1 MGLLDSI
8 LAAQDGQIVGKIAQ
22 NFGLDQRT
30 AEAAIRHLTPAISRG
45 MQRNMGDQNGI
56 DAILDAL
63 NQGNHRRYVD
73 DPDRLQRASTIDEG
87 NSILAHIFG
96 SKNVSRNVAEH
107 AARQTGL
114 DSALLKKMLPILATV
129 AMGMMR
135 KQSTA
140 AGGLR
145 NAIGSSRSRRD
156 LGGLLSSFL
165 DADNDGS
172 IADDLFKMA
181 TKLI

>member
-8 LAAQDGQIVGKIAQ
+8 LAAQGGKLVGQIAQ
-22 NFGLDQRT
+22 NFGLDQAT

-45 MQRNMGDQNGI
+45 MQRNMSDQGGI

-63 NQGNHRRYVD
+63 NRGKHKRYVD
-73 DPDRLQRASTIDEG
+73 DLDRLQRSSTVDEG

-96 SKNVSRNVAEH
+96 SKDVSRHVASH

-114 DSALLKKMLPILATV
+114 DSSLLKKMLPVLASV

-140 AGGLR
+140 SGGLR
-145 NAIGSSRSRRD
+145 NAMASSRSRRNM
-156 LGGLLSSFL
+156 GGLLSSFL

-181 TKLI
+181 TKLL